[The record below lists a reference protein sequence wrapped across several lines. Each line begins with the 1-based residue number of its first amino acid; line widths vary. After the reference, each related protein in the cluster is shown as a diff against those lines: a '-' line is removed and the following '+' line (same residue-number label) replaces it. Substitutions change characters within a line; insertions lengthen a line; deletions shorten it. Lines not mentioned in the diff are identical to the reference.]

1 MLNPLSEIALLR
13 IFKKSTRNKNLIGTN
28 EGVTVEYKQSFG
40 WASVSEY
47 FKAMASFANRDGGY
61 IIFGIKNKPH
71 EFLGLK
77 KEALKRFEGID
88 NQAWSTNLREHFS
101 PEIIWEKK
109 LYTFENKQYGI
120 VYTYPAKDKPII
132 CKKDAGELR
141 KAAIYYRYNSQNSEI
156 DYPELH
162 SIIEKEKNKINE
174 QWMQTIRK
182 IGDSGISRT
191 ALLDLKNG
199 KLTGTNTSLYIDES
213 LLKEIEFVQEGSFV
227 ETGGNPALKVVGQV
241 QTVVGAQRVV
251 VERERDRAIN
261 ADEIINAFITQEQ
274 VNNPLE
280 FVKQI
285 CYQTTGNMPVYYYLR
300 MAHITNADA
309 LNYLEQ
315 IPTNS
320 ASKELLKRRII
331 NKEIKFNRISNSN
344 SRAAERKNIYHN
356 AFKNESLI
364 IPDCETELKYC
375 LIGLR
380 GIEAENLRKHRDYIL
395 NAMYEIYS
403 NYFNNVQFSSIKPEF
418 RYALCWID
426 EALYLNDDTDVIR

>member
-344 SRAAERKNIYHN
+344 SRAAERKNIYYN

>member
-1 MLNPLSEIALLR
+1 MLNPLSDIALLK
-13 IFKKSTRNKNLIGTN
+13 IFKKSTRNPNLIGTN

-40 WASVSEY
+40 WASVSDY

-61 IIFGIKNKPH
+61 IIFGIKDRPH
-71 EFLGLK
+71 EFLGLQR
-77 KEALKRFEGID
+77 EALERFEGID
-88 NQAWSTNLREHFS
+88 NQVWSTNLRDHFS

-109 LYTFENKQYGI
+109 VYTFEAKQYGI
-120 VYTYPAKDKPII
+120 VYTYPAREKPVI

-162 SIIEKEKNKINE
+162 SIIEKEKNKVNE
-174 QWMQTIRK
+174 QWMHTIRQ
-182 IGDSGISRT
+182 IGDSGIART

-199 KLTGTNTSLYIDES
+199 KLTGANTSLYMDES

-315 IPTNS
+315 VPTNS
-320 ASKELLKRRII
+320 ASKDLLKRRIT
-331 NKEIKFNRISNSN
+331 NSEVKFSRIANSN
-344 SRAAERKNIYHN
+344 STAARRKKAYYE
-356 AFKNESLI
+356 AFQNESVI
-364 IPDCETELKYC
+364 IPANETELKYC
-375 LIGLR
+375 LIALR
-380 GIEAENLRKHRDYIL
+380 GMAAESLQEHRDYIL
-395 NAMYEIYS
+395 NVMYEIYS
-403 NYFNNVQFSSIKPEF
+403 NYFNNAPFSAIKPEF

-426 EALYLNDDTDVIR
+426 EALYLDDGTDAIR

>member
-1 MLNPLSEIALLR
+1 MLNPLSDIALSK
-13 IFKKSTRNKNLIGTN
+13 IFKRSTRNPNLIGTN

-40 WASVSEY
+40 WASVSDY

-61 IIFGIKNKPH
+61 IIFGIKDRPH
-71 EFLGLK
+71 EFLGLQR
-77 KEALKRFEGID
+77 EALERFEGID
-88 NQAWSTNLREHFS
+88 NQVWSTNLREHFS

-109 LYTFENKQYGI
+109 VYTFEAKQYGI
-120 VYTYPAKDKPII
+120 VYTYPAREKPVI

-162 SIIEKEKNKINE
+162 AIIEKEKNKIND
-174 QWMQTIRK
+174 QWMRTIRQ
-182 IGDSGISRT
+182 IGDSGIART

-199 KLTGTNTSLYIDES
+199 KLTGANTSLYMDES

-261 ADEIINAFITQEQ
+261 ADEIINAFITQER
-274 VNNPLE
+274 VNDPLE

-300 MAHITNADA
+300 MAQITNADA

-315 IPTNS
+315 VPTNS
-320 ASKELLKRRII
+320 ASKDLLKRRIT
-331 NKEIKFNRISNSN
+331 NSEVKYSRITNSN
-344 SRAAERKNIYHN
+344 STAARRKKAYYE
-356 AFKNESLI
+356 AFQNESVI
-364 IPDCETELKYC
+364 IPDDATELKYC
-375 LIGLR
+375 LIALR
-380 GIEAENLRKHRDYIL
+380 GMPTASVQEHRDYIL
-395 NAMYEIYS
+395 NVMYEIYS
-403 NYFNNVQFSSIKPEF
+403 NYFNNAPFSSIKPEF

-426 EALYLNDDTDVIR
+426 EALYLADGTDPIR